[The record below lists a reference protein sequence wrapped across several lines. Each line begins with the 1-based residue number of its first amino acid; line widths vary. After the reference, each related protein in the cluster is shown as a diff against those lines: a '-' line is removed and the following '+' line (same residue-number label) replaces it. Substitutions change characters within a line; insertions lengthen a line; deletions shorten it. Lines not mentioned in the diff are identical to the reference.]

1 MPDYQ
6 FIIISVDQNRLNKT
20 TNILNEINKN
30 NKSII
35 PLNGFTPENSEEY
48 FIGTPECYKLNDE
61 YNKRVM
67 CVVRSHM
74 KAIEIAGL
82 DTSSEFSIILEDDV
96 TFHKELFIDIIEEL
110 ITNWDDISKTINDNN
125 NSTVEFMHI
134 GWTPLGNYKLIDEEN
149 HKRTFHYKL
158 KSTNNHTLIKICN
171 IGAEAYIIRK
181 KVLHYIRDIYTSPTY
196 QIWRNTIT
204 EYLKNKNINRT
215 DFDKIFNNPNA
226 IPVDHILF
234 FLFYKP
240 CVIFPPIAIERFFE
254 QSTIS
259 KTYHN
264 DSLQQ
269 LWLPFFK
276 DYETKIRDYIGNE
289 YFPIHLNNM
298 DKPLVI
304 SYENDKT
311 NTNSL
316 LFQKTLERNNW
327 DSLFVGEGEKW
338 NGFKT
343 KTYGYYNI
351 LQKLPQ
357 DKIVLLSDARDVFC
371 LRSPKHFLQ
380 HLNAKFDLK
389 EQILVS
395 AEMFLVGHMDWTE
408 DIIANY
414 LQKTNQTY
422 DYVFWQGIPLNK
434 YWSFHN
440 KQNDL
445 PLRKYVNSGLIVG
458 KVSNLVKMWNWI
470 LDNDISDDQLGVAK
484 YTETFPQFVKLD
496 YEATILHTSGYGVN
510 GGFYNMEKQKYDS
523 PTFSELFGM
532 SSYFLHIP
540 GIKMSKGQKHI
551 YNIIREMI
559 ENKNMTST
567 SLYSLYNIQENEHLY
582 HEYVIKNN
590 V

>member
-30 NKSII
+30 NKPII

-48 FIGTPECYKLNDE
+48 FIGTPEYYKINHD

-74 KAIEIAGL
+74 KAIEIASL

-110 ITNWDDISKTINDNN
+110 IANWDNISGTIDDNN
-125 NSTVEFMHI
+125 NSTIEFMHI
-134 GWTPLGNYKLIDEEN
+134 GWSPLGNYKLIEQEN
-149 HKRTFHYKL
+149 HRRTFHYKL
-158 KSTNNHTLIKICN
+158 KTTNNHTLIRICN
-171 IGAEAYIIRK
+171 VGAEAYIIRK

-196 QIWRNTIT
+196 QIWRNMIT
-204 EYLKNKNINRT
+204 QYLKNKNIDITYFN
-215 DFDKIFNNPNA
+215 KIFNNLNA

-240 CVIFPPIAIERFFE
+240 CAIFPPIVIERFFE

-259 KTYHN
+259 KIYHN
-264 DSLQQ
+264 NSFQDI
-269 LWLPFFK
+269 WLPFFK

-289 YFPIHLNNM
+289 EFPIYFNNI

-311 NTNSL
+311 NNNSL
-316 LFQKTLERNNW
+316 LFKKSLERNNW
-327 DSLFVGEGEKW
+327 DYLFVGQGEKW
-338 NGFKT
+338 NGFKN
-343 KTYGYYNI
+343 KINGYYNI

-357 DKIVLLSDARDVFC
+357 DKIVLLSDSRDVFC

-380 HLNAKFDLK
+380 HLNENLHLK

-395 AEMFLVGHMDWTE
+395 AEIFLVGHMNWTE
-408 DIIANY
+408 EIISNY
-414 LQKTNQTY
+414 LKKNNKTY
-422 DYVFWQGIPLNK
+422 DNVFWQGIPLNN
-434 YWSFHN
+434 YWTFHN

-458 KVSNLVKMWNWI
+458 KVSNLLKMWKWI
-470 LDNDISDDQLGVAK
+470 LDNDIQDDQLGVAK
-484 YTETFPQFVKLD
+484 YTETFPQFIKLD
-496 YEATILHTSGYGVN
+496 DEASILHTSGYGVN
-510 GGFYNMEKQKYDS
+510 GGLYNMEKQKYDS
-523 PTFSELFGM
+523 PTFSELLGM

-540 GIKMSKGQKHI
+540 GINISKGQKHI
-551 YNIIREMI
+551 YTLIQEMF
-559 ENKNMTST
+559 ENEKMTSMG
-567 SLYSLYNIQENEHLY
+567 SLYNIQENEDLY
-582 HEYVIKNN
+582 HKYFVENTD
-590 V
+590 